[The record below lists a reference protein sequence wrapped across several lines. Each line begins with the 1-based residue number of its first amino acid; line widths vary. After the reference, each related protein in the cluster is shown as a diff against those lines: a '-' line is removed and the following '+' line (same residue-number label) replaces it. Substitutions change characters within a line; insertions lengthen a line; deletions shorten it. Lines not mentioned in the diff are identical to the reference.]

1 MTSRGRILVA
11 EDDLTLAET
20 LAYNLRSEGF
30 EPTVTHT
37 GLQALVASRRD
48 NPNLILLDLML
59 PEMDGFEVCRIVRAE
74 SSIPIIMLT
83 ARDDEVDAVVGLE
96 IGADDYVTKPFRLR
110 ELMAR
115 INAALRRASASSDES
130 GTLKNGCLTMD
141 VAPRMV
147 LSNGRE
153 IHLLPREFDLLHYL
167 MRNPGVVLTRS
178 RLLETVWG
186 PDYLGDTRTV
196 DVHVRRLRAK
206 IEPDVSEPRYIRTVH
221 GVGYVFGARRN
232 T

>member
-1 MTSRGRILVA
+1 MSRGRILVA

-20 LAYNLRSEGF
+20 LAYNLRTEGF

-37 GLQALVASRRD
+37 GLQALVATRRD
-48 NPNLILLDLML
+48 RPDLILLDIML

-83 ARDDEVDAVVGLE
+83 ARDGETDAVVGLE
-96 IGADDYVTKPFRLR
+96 MGADDYVTKPFRLR

-115 INAALRRASASSDES
+115 INAALRRAGASLDDPETLTS
-130 GTLKNGCLTMD
+130 GDLTMD
-141 VAPRMV
+141 VAPRSV
-147 LSNGRE
+147 ALNGRE

-167 MRNPGVVLTRS
+167 MQNPGVVLTRS

-186 PDYLGDTRTV
+186 PEYLGDTRTV

-206 IEPDVSEPRYIRTVH
+206 IEPDDDQPRYIRTVH
-221 GVGYVFGARRN
+221 GVGYVFGGRGNA
-232 T
+232 

>member
-1 MTSRGRILVA
+1 MTRGRILVA

-30 EPTVTHT
+30 EPTITHT

-48 NPNLILLDLML
+48 RPDLILLDLML
-59 PEMDGFEVCRIVRAE
+59 PEMDGFEVCRIVRSE
-74 SSIPIIMLT
+74 SSVPIIMLT
-83 ARDDEVDAVVGLE
+83 ARAGETDAVVGLE
-96 IGADDYVTKPFRLR
+96 MGADDYVTKPFRLR

-115 INAALRRASASSDES
+115 INAALRRTSHVAEEPETLIS
-130 GTLKNGCLTMD
+130 GNLTLQ
-141 VAPRMV
+141 VAPRTV
-147 LSNGRE
+147 ALNGHE
-153 IHLLPREFDLLHYL
+153 VHLLPREFDLLHYL

-186 PDYLGDTRTV
+186 PDYLGDSRTV

-206 IEPDVSEPRYIRTVH
+206 LEPDAGRPRSIQTVH
-221 GVGYVFGARRN
+221 GVGYVFGRRG
-232 T
+232 TA

>member
-1 MTSRGRILVA
+1 MSRGKILVA

-20 LAYNLRSEGF
+20 LAYNLRTEGF

-37 GLQALVASRRD
+37 GLQALVATRRD
-48 NPNLILLDLML
+48 HPDLILLDLML

-74 SSIPIIMLT
+74 SSVPIIMLT
-83 ARDDEVDAVVGLE
+83 ARDGETDAVVGLE
-96 IGADDYVTKPFRLR
+96 LGADDYVTKPFRLR

-115 INAALRRASASSDES
+115 INAALRRAGSNPDEPETLASGD
-130 GTLKNGCLTMD
+130 LIMD
-141 VAPRMV
+141 VAPRTV
-147 LSNGRE
+147 ELKGRE

-167 MRNPGVVLTRS
+167 MQNPGVVLTRS

-206 IEPDVSEPRYIRTVH
+206 IEPDDEEPRYIRTVH
-221 GVGYVFGARRN
+221 GVGYVFGGRGA